1 MAQYN
6 KEDIARLVKDG
17 RIAKG
22 YTQQQLSDQ
31 SNISLR
37 SIQRIENG
45 EVIPRLYT
53 LKILSTELGFSL
65 ADITVVPPP
74 VTSPSAKL
82 NRPRKVIL
90 SITFFLLGILLTAA
104 FLSQSGRFPE
114 TDFERFL
121 LWAAVLTVYGSAL
134 FRIWK

>member
-1 MAQYN
+1 MAQYS

-22 YTQQQLSDQ
+22 YTQQQLSDL

-45 EVIPRLYT
+45 EVAPRLYT
-53 LKILSTELGFSL
+53 LKILATQLSFSL
-65 ADITVVPPP
+65 ADIAVVTPP
-74 VTSPSAKL
+74 VASQTAKF

-90 SITFFLLGILLTAA
+90 SVTFFLLIVLLTAA
-104 FLSQSGRFPE
+104 FLSQSSRFPE

-121 LWAAVLTVYGSAL
+121 LWAAVLAVYGSAL